1 MKFTEA
7 QHALRKAM
15 LDTRDLTKPIT
26 CYYARFFFLCVP
38 EYGECVKKY
47 PQVAKLPTLL
57 DKYSEENFAKLAAD
71 GNKYDLGTAA
81 TTFIQ
86 SVKEQLGISFEYG
99 ADSLVFSRLCY
110 SAFLIWFCIFIGEDD
125 EEDVYD
131 FFHVDD
137 DLVERHCT
145 MTYDANELRR
155 WLQKK
160 GYSVA
165 DVLLLIDIIDVVGP
179 LPDRVVFHL
188 MGLFDR
194 FDKFRE
200 FLDLLKK
207 DTQIKFQSLDQAF
220 IDSHKVMCFRLFVL
234 AYIHNL
240 LMTESEK
247 KAIDAEVEKSGV
259 EEAVAEK
266 AKHHWVK
273 EFRRFSGKDLDE
285 LSDEGNS
292 YSYIEIVMFG
302 SLFAYH
308 WEKVDAANIP
318 RDILLKFEKGMIYG
332 CS

>member
-15 LDTRDLTKPIT
+15 LDTRDLSKPIT
-26 CYYARFFFLCVP
+26 CYYARFFLRCVP
-38 EYGECVKKY
+38 EYDECLKKC

-71 GNKYDLGTAA
+71 GYKYDLGEATA
-81 TTFIQ
+81 TFTS
-86 SVKEQLGISFEYG
+86 SVIKRLSIPFECW
-99 ADSLVFSRLCY
+99 ADSLAFSRLCY

-137 DLVERHCT
+137 DVVERHCT

-165 DVLLLIDIIDVVGP
+165 DILLMTDFMAIMGP
-179 LPDRVVFHL
+179 TSGRIAIHL
-188 MGLFDR
+188 LKFFDR

-200 FLDLLKK
+200 FIDRLKE
-207 DTQIKFQSLDQAF
+207 DTQIKFHSLDQDF

-234 AYIHNL
+234 AYIHFL

-259 EEAVAEK
+259 EEAIAEK
-266 AKHHWVK
+266 AKRHWVE
-273 EFRRFSGKDLDE
+273 EFRRFSAKDIDE

-302 SLFAYH
+302 SIFAFH
-308 WEKVDAANIP
+308 WEKVSAANIP
-318 RDILLKFEKGMIYG
+318 RDILLDFEKRMICG
-332 CS
+332 

>member
-7 QHALRKAM
+7 QHALRQSM
-15 LDTRDLTKPIT
+15 LDIRDLTKPIT

-71 GNKYDLGTAA
+71 GNKYDLGEATA
-81 TTFIQ
+81 TFTS
-86 SVKEQLGISFEYG
+86 SVIKRLSIPFECW
-99 ADSLVFSRLCY
+99 ADSLAFSRLCY

-137 DLVERHCT
+137 DVVERHCT

-165 DVLLLIDIIDVVGP
+165 DILLMTDFMAIMGP
-179 LPDRVVFHL
+179 TSDRIAIHL
-188 MGLFDR
+188 LKFLDR

-200 FLDLLKK
+200 FIDRLKE
-207 DTQIKFQSLDQAF
+207 DTQIKFHSLDQDF
-220 IDSHKVMCFRLFVL
+220 IDSHKLMCFRLFVL
-234 AYIHNL
+234 AYIHFL

-247 KAIDAEVEKSGV
+247 KAIEAEVEKSGV
-259 EEAVAEK
+259 EEAIAEK
-266 AKHHWVK
+266 AKRHWVE
-273 EFRRFSGKDLDE
+273 EFRRFSEKDIDE

-292 YSYIEIVMFG
+292 YSYIEIVMYG
-302 SLFAYH
+302 SIFAFH
-308 WEKVDAANIP
+308 WEKVNAVNIP
-318 RDILLKFEKGMIYG
+318 RDILLDFEKKMLAG
-332 CS
+332 

>member
-26 CYYARFFFLCVP
+26 CYYARFFLRCVP
-38 EYGECVKKY
+38 EYDECVKKY

-57 DKYSEENFAKLAAD
+57 DKYSEEHFAEFAAN

-81 TTFIQ
+81 TTFIS
-86 SVKEQLGISFEYG
+86 SVTERLGISFEYRT
-99 ADSLVFSRLCY
+99 DSLVFSRLCY
-110 SAFLIWFCIFIGEDD
+110 SAFLIWFCIYIGEDD

-131 FFHVDD
+131 FFRVDD
-137 DLVERHCT
+137 DVVERHCT
-145 MTYDANELRR
+145 MTYEANELRR

-165 DVLLLIDIIDVVGP
+165 DVLLIIDFIAIMEP
-179 LPDRVVFHL
+179 SSARIAIH
-188 MGLFDR
+188 MMSLFER

-207 DTQIKFQSLDQAF
+207 DSQIKFQSLDQAF

-234 AYIHNL
+234 AYIHYL

-266 AKHHWVK
+266 AKHHWVE
-273 EFRRFSGKDLDE
+273 EFHRFSGKDLDE

-292 YSYIEIVMFG
+292 YSYIEIVMYG
-302 SLFAYH
+302 SIFAFH
-308 WEKVDAANIP
+308 WEKVSAANIP
-318 RDILLKFEKGMIYG
+318 RDILLDFEKRMLAG
-332 CS
+332 

>member
-26 CYYARFFFLCVP
+26 CYYARFFLRCVP
-38 EYGECVKKY
+38 EYDECVKKY

-57 DKYSEENFAKLAAD
+57 DKYSEENFAKFAAD
-71 GNKYDLGTAA
+71 GDKHDLGTTA
-81 TTFIQ
+81 TTFIS
-86 SVKEQLGISFEYG
+86 SVTERLGISFEYRT
-99 ADSLVFSRLCY
+99 DSLVFSRLCY
-110 SAFLIWFCIFIGEDD
+110 SAFLIWFCIYIGEDD

-131 FFHVDD
+131 FFRVDD
-137 DLVERHCT
+137 DVVERHCT
-145 MTYDANELRR
+145 MTYEADELRR

-165 DVLLLIDIIDVVGP
+165 DVLLIIDFIAIMGP
-179 LPDRVVFHL
+179 SSARIAIH
-188 MGLFDR
+188 MMSLFER

-200 FLDLLKK
+200 FLNLLKK
-207 DTQIKFQSLDQAF
+207 DRQIKFQSLDQAF

-234 AYIHNL
+234 AYIHYL

-247 KAIDAEVEKSGV
+247 KTIDAEVEKSGV

-266 AKHHWVK
+266 AKRHWVE
-273 EFRRFSGKDLDE
+273 EFHRFSGKDLDE

-292 YSYIEIVMFG
+292 YSYIEIVMYG
-302 SLFAYH
+302 SIFAFH
-308 WEKVDAANIP
+308 WEKVSAANIP
-318 RDILLKFEKGMIYG
+318 RDILLDFEKRMLAG
-332 CS
+332 

>member
-1 MKFTEA
+1 MKFTEG
-7 QHALRKAM
+7 QHALRQSM
-15 LDTRDLTKPIT
+15 LDIRDLTKPIT

-71 GNKYDLGTAA
+71 GNKYDLGEATA
-81 TTFIQ
+81 TFTS
-86 SVKEQLGISFEYG
+86 SVIKRLSIPFECW
-99 ADSLVFSRLCY
+99 ADSLAFSRLCY

-137 DLVERHCT
+137 DVVERHCT

-165 DVLLLIDIIDVVGP
+165 DILLMTDFMAIMGP
-179 LPDRVVFHL
+179 TSDRIAIPLLKFL
-188 MGLFDR
+188 DR

-200 FLDLLKK
+200 FIDRLKE
-207 DTQIKFQSLDQAF
+207 DTQIKFHSLDQDF
-220 IDSHKVMCFRLFVL
+220 IDSHKLMCFRLFVL
-234 AYIHNL
+234 AYIHFL

-247 KAIDAEVEKSGV
+247 KAIEAEVEKSGV
-259 EEAVAEK
+259 EEAIAEK
-266 AKHHWVK
+266 AKRHWVE
-273 EFRRFSGKDLDE
+273 EFRRFSGKDLAE

-302 SLFAYH
+302 SLFAFH
-308 WEKVDAANIP
+308 WEKVSAANIP
-318 RDILLKFEKGMIYG
+318 RDILLDFEKRMICG
-332 CS
+332 

>member
-15 LDTRDLTKPIT
+15 LDTRDLSKPIT
-26 CYYARFFFLCVP
+26 CYYARFFLRCVP
-38 EYGECVKKY
+38 EYDECMKKY

-71 GNKYDLGTAA
+71 GDKHDLGTAA
-81 TTFIQ
+81 TTFIS
-86 SVKEQLGISFEYG
+86 SVTEQLGISFEYG

-137 DLVERHCT
+137 DVVERHCT

-165 DVLLLIDIIDVVGP
+165 DVLLIID
-179 LPDRVVFHL
+179 FIAL
-188 MGLFDR
+188 MGPSSDRIAIHMMSLFER

-200 FLDLLKK
+200 FLNLLKK
-207 DTQIKFQSLDQAF
+207 DSQIKFQSLDQAF
-220 IDSHKVMCFRLFVL
+220 IDSHQVMCFRLFVL
-234 AYIHNL
+234 AYIHFL

-266 AKHHWVK
+266 AKRHWVK

-292 YSYIEIVMFG
+292 YSYIEIVMYG
-302 SLFAYH
+302 SIFAFH
-308 WEKVDAANIP
+308 WEKVNAVNIP
-318 RDILLKFEKGMIYG
+318 RDILLDFEKRMICG
-332 CS
+332 

>member
-15 LDTRDLTKPIT
+15 LDTRDLSKPIT
-26 CYYARFFFLCVP
+26 CYYARFFLRCVP
-38 EYGECVKKY
+38 EYDECVQKC
-47 PQVAKLPTLL
+47 PQVAKIPTLL
-57 DKYSEENFAKLAAD
+57 DKYSEEHFAKLAAD
-71 GNKYDLGTAA
+71 GYKYDLGEATA
-81 TTFIQ
+81 TFTS
-86 SVKEQLGISFEYG
+86 SVIKRLSIPFEYW
-99 ADSLVFSRLCY
+99 ADSLAFSRLCY

-137 DLVERHCT
+137 DVVERHCT

-165 DVLLLIDIIDVVGP
+165 DILLMTDFMAIMGP
-179 LPDRVVFHL
+179 TSDRIAIHL
-188 MGLFDR
+188 LKFFDR

-200 FLDLLKK
+200 FIDRLKK
-207 DTQIKFQSLDQAF
+207 DTQIKFHSLDQDF

-234 AYIHNL
+234 AYIHFL

-259 EEAVAEK
+259 EEAIAEK
-266 AKHHWVK
+266 AKHHWVE
-273 EFRRFSGKDLDE
+273 EFRRFSEKDIDE

-302 SLFAYH
+302 SIFAFH
-308 WEKVDAANIP
+308 WEKVSAANIP
-318 RDILLKFEKGMIYG
+318 RDLLLDFEKRMIYG
-332 CS
+332 

>member
-7 QHALRKAM
+7 QHALRQSM

-26 CYYARFFFLCVP
+26 CYYARFFLLCVP

-47 PQVAKLPTLL
+47 PQVAKLPILL

-110 SAFLIWFCIFIGEDD
+110 SAFLIWFSIYIGEDD

-131 FFHVDD
+131 FFRVDD

-145 MTYDANELRR
+145 MTYDANELRL

-179 LPDRVVFHL
+179 LPERFAFHL
-188 MGLFDR
+188 MRLFER

-200 FLDLLKK
+200 FLNLLKK
-207 DTQIKFQSLDQAF
+207 DSLIKFQSLDQDF

-234 AYIHNL
+234 AYIHFL

-259 EEAVAEK
+259 EEAVAKK
-266 AKHHWVK
+266 AKHHWVE
-273 EFRRFSGKDLDE
+273 EFHRFSGKDLDE

-292 YSYIEIVMFG
+292 YSYIETVMFG

-318 RDILLKFEKGMIYG
+318 RDVLLKFEKKMLAG
-332 CS
+332 